1 MPADAIVDSELKSLR
16 EQLAAAGRP
25 TTAAQ
30 AAPPPAADGER
41 RQPLAALADEL
52 ADEATRL
59 FEELEK
65 DVAAHPTASV
75 IAALLAGIA
84 IGLMLR
90 RS

>member
-30 AAPPPAADGER
+30 AEPPPAADGER